1 MAHTLLFTMGYN
13 APEDRILPENYDWK
27 DRRGLD
33 EALRTVTKA
42 LRPWTI
48 DFHIAQ
54 NDATVFGSGTHDK
67 TGRHCLP
74 TDPKGKLDVV
84 EHAGLWMRDER
95 GQVTKAFD
103 HVCWDGCMFP
113 NATMMQTR
121 TWNEVL
127 RLLIDVRSA
136 HGWDAPVPTAELAIL
151 ERQLKVKREF
161 GHTWAGSS
169 KRIKLSGTFMVKA
182 GFDLRQDVAVDVRPD
197 EIVIE
202 LPHAQIV
209 GVEEKH
215 VDVLALENGLWN
227 RVSGADLENEL
238 AQLPEMARR
247 QALELDLPAEA
258 EEELQQQLN
267 KRIHARQPV
276 RLVFTTPSLIE
287 SPVAN
292 P

>member
-1 MAHTLLFTMGYN
+1 VRLAPMSNSAESGKFSWPVALTLVVLILVAAGVFIFWRLETWPARTIGQGAEDLERFGKDLRAAFIDIAHLQ
-13 APEDRILPENYDWK
+13 PRI
-27 DRRGLD
+27 
-33 EALRTVTKA
+33 
-42 LRPWTI
+42 TI
-48 DFHIAQ
+48 
-54 NDATVFGSGTHDK
+54 NNK
-67 TGRHCLP
+67 TIVD
-74 TDPKGKLDVV
+74 T
-84 EHAGLWMRDER
+84 
-95 GQVTKAFD
+95 
-103 HVCWDGCMFP
+103 
-113 NATMMQTR
+113 
-121 TWNEVL
+121 
-127 RLLIDVRSA
+127 
-136 HGWDAPVPTAELAIL
+136 PVPTAELAIL

-169 KRIKLSGTFMVKA
+169 KRIKLSGTFLVKA

-258 EEELQQQLN
+258 EKELQQQLN